1 MNGIVEAKLFDPY
14 KNQPISLK
22 VISVGDLEITPHA
35 RKPSDYHVKRL
46 IHSIEKLGFLVPL
59 IVVEDSQNTGKY
71 QIIDGQHRFIA
82 ATMMQINKLPVIVVP
97 AYLAESLM
105 NFNTEKEMN
114 IREKS
119 AIALS
124 IYRHYLSS
132 NPGMLE
138 AAAEIINSLEYAHFV
153 TLGLGYERT
162 EELSGSAF
170 ESVLSK
176 CDFFLS
182 MPLNIAHK
190 IREDRAQSVLT
201 ANTLIR
207 NISERLREM
216 GQWHPFVYQQIVTW
230 ANPYKRKRVRV
241 EFDEL
246 FPPLIE
252 NLEKLNKN
260 PRPFIEEVL
269 EEKEEG

>member
-1 MNGIVEAKLFDPY
+1 MNGIIEAKLLDPY
-14 KNQPISLK
+14 KNQPIALK
-22 VISVGDLEITPHA
+22 VVSAGDLEITPHA
-35 RKPSDYHVKRL
+35 RKPSDFHIKRL

-59 IVVEDSQNTGKY
+59 IVVEDPQKAGKY

-97 AYLAESLM
+97 SYLAESLM

-114 IREKS
+114 IRERS

-124 IYRHYLSS
+124 IYRHYLSTK
-132 NPGMLE
+132 PGMLE
-138 AAAEIINSLEYAHFV
+138 AAAEIINALEHAYLV

-162 EELSGSAF
+162 EDLSGSAF

-182 MPLNIAHK
+182 TPLKIAHK

-201 ANTLIR
+201 ANTLIK
-207 NISERLREM
+207 NISERLREL
-216 GQWHPFVYQQIVTW
+216 GQWHPYVYQQIVTW
-230 ANPYKRKRVRV
+230 ANPFKRKRMTV

-246 FPPLIE
+246 FPPLLE
-252 NLEKLNKN
+252 NLEKLSKD
-260 PRPFIEEVL
+260 PKPFIEEVL
-269 EEKEEG
+269 KEEEEG